1 MPQENTTGNLHPKY
15 IFQRE
20 RDEKRIL
27 HQNNIFILPTQQRDN
42 GYVVL
47 SLRKAQRRKNQST
60 GFSTT
65 NKRPHTGGIHNQTF
79 IIRSIIME
87 PEYDLKTVQERLDF
101 YYTRMGEYDEEEHED
116 YQVLDYI
123 KERISFWKKER
134 LKAEEA
140 QFFKDMNRA
149 LGIE

>member
-1 MPQENTTGNLHPKY
+1 
-15 IFQRE
+15 
-20 RDEKRIL
+20 
-27 HQNNIFILPTQQRDN
+27 
-42 GYVVL
+42 
-47 SLRKAQRRKNQST
+47 
-60 GFSTT
+60 
-65 NKRPHTGGIHNQTF
+65 
-79 IIRSIIME
+79 ME
-87 PEYDLKTVQERLDF
+87 PDYDLKTVQERLDF
-101 YYTRMGEYDEEEHED
+101 YYNQMGEYDEEEHED

>member
-1 MPQENTTGNLHPKY
+1 
-15 IFQRE
+15 
-20 RDEKRIL
+20 
-27 HQNNIFILPTQQRDN
+27 
-42 GYVVL
+42 
-47 SLRKAQRRKNQST
+47 
-60 GFSTT
+60 
-65 NKRPHTGGIHNQTF
+65 
-79 IIRSIIME
+79 ME